1 MKQIWSVI
9 RFEFLTFAKNPAFIG
24 MTIFMLAVAA
34 IGPTIPTI
42 VNMFGN
48 ISRERTIL
56 VVDHT
61 GLFGE
66 EALEDH
72 LTINAILYDNIDTAR
87 LAVGEGRYNYAV
99 ELNNGHYILYTVT
112 MGMSIADLQNQLDG
126 MFRGRYRLDRF
137 EAAGVEEDQTREI
150 LEFNPESEI
159 MTIGPTGETDEDS
172 IDEYLSNIIYV
183 YFMSFVLYFGLLMG
197 GQYLLTT
204 VIREKSTK
212 TMELLIVSCKAN
224 YLINGKVLGTNAAV
238 LTQLLL
244 MVIVGT
250 LSMGINASLSNVA
263 LYEGAEEIF
272 VISIQGGILAF
283 LVIFFLLGYVM
294 FSYIYAALAST
305 VSRME
310 DANSVSGLPTI
321 LILTG
326 FFSSIIG
333 LTNPGAGWVVVLS
346 HIPIFAPFTM
356 FMRICMGTAANWEIA
371 VSLVTQILTVGVL
384 SWLGSRIYRMGTLM
398 YGNKLRLRELFRAMR
413 NPTV

>member
-1 MKQIWSVI
+1 
-9 RFEFLTFAKNPAFIG
+9 

-42 VNMFGN
+42 ISMFGGV
-48 ISRERTIL
+48 SRERTIL
-56 VVDHT
+56 VVDRT
-61 GLFGE
+61 GLFDT
-66 EALEDH
+66 EALEEH
-72 LTINAILYDNIDTAR
+72 LLVNSILYDDIDNAK
-87 LAVGEGRYNYAV
+87 LAVGEGFYNYAV
-99 ELNNGHYILYTVT
+99 ELNNGHYTLFVTT

-126 MFRGRYRLDRF
+126 MFRARYRIDRF
-137 EAAGVEEDQTREI
+137 YEAGVEEDRTRDI
-150 LEFNPESEI
+150 LEFNPDSEI
-159 MTIGPTGETDEDS
+159 MTIGPAGDVDEDS
-172 IDEYLSNIIYV
+172 IDEYLNNIIYV

-250 LSMGINASLSNVA
+250 LSMGINAALSNVA
-263 LYEGAEEIF
+263 LYEGAEEIL

-326 FFSSIIG
+326 FFSSIVG
-333 LTNPGAGWVVVLS
+333 LTNPGAGWVIVLS

-356 FMRICMGTAANWEIA
+356 FMRICMGTASNWEIA
-371 VSLVTQILTVGVL
+371 VSLVAQILTVGVL

-413 NPTV
+413 NPAF